1 VGTETPEHDL
11 SDSPT
16 DSGSGLGAAGGAADP
31 VGAGPGASPAGG
43 TGKPW
48 GGRFSA
54 GQDPLFERLNAS
66 IPFDYVLAP
75 FDIEGSRAHVRMLGA
90 IGVLIAD
97 ERDTLLAGLA
107 AIAGEVERGVFTW
120 TLQDEDVHMAVERRL
135 TELVGPVGGKVH
147 TGRSRNDQVAL
158 DLQLYLR
165 DAVSGHQAG
174 LWRLMAAILAQA
186 EKHVDVIFPGYTHL
200 QRAQP
205 VVLAHHLL
213 AYLFAFQRDWE
224 RFDAWRETSWMP
236 LGAGALAGA
245 NYALDR
251 DMVAAELGFA
261 RTAPNAMDA
270 VAARDT
276 AFAYLAIAANCALTL
291 SRLAEELVLW
301 STQEFGLATLPE
313 SWTSGSSIMPQKRNP
328 DAAELVRAKAAGFLA
343 RLQGLGVLLKG
354 LPLAYNKDLQEDKL
368 YVFGT
373 KEELDLCLQA
383 MTAMV
388 QGLVFDT
395 VRAREAAEGGYAAAT
410 DVADYLVGKGLPFR
424 DAHRVAGRLVAV
436 LAKDGRPLAGAGL
449 DELCG
454 LSPLFDEDFYPV
466 VDIERVV
473 GGKVSPGGTA
483 PRRVAE
489 QLALARSV
497 MERLARWQTAGE

>member
-1 VGTETPEHDL
+1 M

-16 DSGSGLGAAGGAADP
+16 GSGSEFAAAGHAG
-31 VGAGPGASPAGG
+31 GPGASAPGG

-48 GGRFSA
+48 GGRFST

-75 FDIEGSRAHVRMLGA
+75 FDIEGSCAHVRMLGA
-90 IGVLIAD
+90 IGVLTAD
-97 ERDTLLAGLA
+97 ESDAILAGLA
-107 AIAGEVERGVFTW
+107 AVAGEVERGTFAW
-120 TLQDEDVHMAVERRL
+120 TLQDEDVHMAIERRL

-165 DAVSGHQAG
+165 NAVSGHQSRVAG
-174 LWRLMAAILAQA
+174 LMAALLEQA
-186 EKHVDVIFPGYTHL
+186 EKHAACHLPGIHPP
-200 QRAQP
+200 AAGSAGGCCAP
-205 VVLAHHLL
+205 PAWPIC
-213 AYLFAFQRDWE
+213 FALQRDWE
-224 RFDAWRETSWMP
+224 RLEAWRQTSWMP

-261 RTAPNAMDA
+261 VTAPNSMDA

-276 AFAYLAIAANCALTL
+276 AFAYLSIAANCGLTL

-301 STQEFGLATLPE
+301 STQEFGLASLPE

-343 RLQGLGVLLKG
+343 RLQGMGVLLKG

-388 QGLVFDT
+388 RGPRVPRGP
-395 VRAREAAEGGYAAAT
+395 RA
-410 DVADYLVGKGLPFR
+410 
-424 DAHRVAGRLVAV
+424 
-436 LAKDGRPLAGAGL
+436 
-449 DELCG
+449 
-454 LSPLFDEDFYPV
+454 
-466 VDIERVV
+466 
-473 GGKVSPGGTA
+473 
-483 PRRVAE
+483 
-489 QLALARSV
+489 
-497 MERLARWQTAGE
+497 